1 MLVKTYQP
9 IEMMDKLDLL
19 FCQYGMRANID
30 MHIINGKVSVN
41 VVGIPFY
48 EKESWDRTVREI
60 IQEVIIELAQDNAKT
75 CFEYV

>member
-19 FCQYGMRANID
+19 FFQYGMRSNID

-60 IQEVIIELAQDNAKT
+60 IQEVIIELAQDNAKN
-75 CFEYV
+75 CFEYA

>member
-19 FCQYGMRANID
+19 FCQYSMRANID

-48 EKESWDRTVREI
+48 EKESWDRTIREI
-60 IQEVIIELAQDNAKT
+60 IQEVITELAQDNAKT

>member
-9 IEMMDKLDLL
+9 VEMMDKLDLL

-48 EKESWDRTVREI
+48 EKESWDRTVREV
-60 IQEVIIELAQDNAKT
+60 IQEVITELAQDNT
-75 CFEYV
+75 SNCFEYV

>member
-9 IEMMDKLDLL
+9 VEMMDKLDLL

-60 IQEVIIELAQDNAKT
+60 IQEVITELVQDNAKN
-75 CFEYV
+75 CYEYV

>member
-1 MLVKTYQP
+1 MLVKTFQP

-30 MHIINGKVSVN
+30 MHIVNNKVSVN

-60 IQEVIIELAQDNAKT
+60 IQEVIIELAQDNANN

>member
-1 MLVKTYQP
+1 MLVKTFQP
-9 IEMMDKLDLL
+9 IEMIDKLDLL

-60 IQEVIIELAQDNAKT
+60 IQEVITELAQDNAKT

>member
-9 IEMMDKLDLL
+9 VEMMDKLDLL

-60 IQEVIIELAQDNAKT
+60 IQEVITELVQDNAKT

>member
-9 IEMMDKLDLL
+9 VEMMDKLDLL

-41 VVGIPFY
+41 VVGIPFF

-60 IQEVIIELAQDNAKT
+60 IQEVITELVQDNAKT

>member
-9 IEMMDKLDLL
+9 VEMMDKLDLL

-60 IQEVIIELAQDNAKT
+60 IQEVITELVQDNAKN

>member
-1 MLVKTYQP
+1 
-9 IEMMDKLDLL
+9 MMDKLDLL
-19 FCQYGMRANID
+19 FCKYGMRSNID

-41 VVGIPFY
+41 VVNILFY

-60 IQEVIIELAQDNAKT
+60 IQEVITELAQDNAKT

>member
-1 MLVKTYQP
+1 M
-9 IEMMDKLDLL
+9 EMMDKLDLL

-41 VVGIPFY
+41 IVGVSFH
-48 EKESWDRTVREI
+48 EKESWDRIVREI
-60 IQEVIIELAQDNAKT
+60 IQEVITELARDNAKN

>member
-1 MLVKTYQP
+1 MLIKTYQP

-41 VVGIPFY
+41 VVGVPFY
-48 EKESWDRTVREI
+48 EKESWDRTVRKI
-60 IQEVIIELAQDNAKT
+60 IQEVIIELAQDNTKN

>member
-19 FCQYGMRANID
+19 CFNTVND

-41 VVGIPFY
+41 VVGVPFH
-48 EKESWDRTVREI
+48 EKESWNRTIREI
-60 IQEVIIELAQDNAKT
+60 VQEAIDEITHNNAKS
-75 CFEYV
+75 CFEYI

>member
-9 IEMMDKLDLL
+9 VEMMDKLDLL

-41 VVGIPFY
+41 VVGITFH

-60 IQEVIIELAQDNAKT
+60 IQEVIIELVQDNAKT

>member
-1 MLVKTYQP
+1 
-9 IEMMDKLDLL
+9 
-19 FCQYGMRANID
+19 MRANID

-48 EKESWDRTVREI
+48 KKESWDRTVREI
-60 IQEVIIELAQDNAKT
+60 IQEVITELAQDNAKT

>member
-9 IEMMDKLDLL
+9 VEMMDKLDLL
-19 FCQYGMRANID
+19 FCQYGMRSNID

-60 IQEVIIELAQDNAKT
+60 IQEAKIEVAQDNAKT

>member
-19 FCQYGMRANID
+19 FCQYGMRSNID
-30 MHIINGKVSVN
+30 MHIINNKVSVN
-41 VVGIPFY
+41 IVGIPFY

-60 IQEVIIELAQDNAKT
+60 IQEAILELVQDNAKN
-75 CFEYV
+75 CFEYI

>member
-19 FCQYGMRANID
+19 FCQYGMRSNIN

-41 VVGIPFY
+41 VVGILFH
-48 EKESWDRTVREI
+48 EKESWDRTIREI
-60 IQEVIIELAQDNAKT
+60 IQEVITELAQDNAKS

>member
-9 IEMMDKLDLL
+9 VEMMDKLDLL

-30 MHIINGKVSVN
+30 MHIINGGVSVN
-41 VVGIPFY
+41 VVDITFH

-60 IQEVIIELAQDNAKT
+60 IQEVITELAQDNAKN

>member
-1 MLVKTYQP
+1 MLVKTFQP

-60 IQEVIIELAQDNAKT
+60 IQEVITELAQDNAKN

>member
-1 MLVKTYQP
+1 MLVKTFQP
-9 IEMMDKLDLL
+9 VEMMDKLDLL

-60 IQEVIIELAQDNAKT
+60 IQEVITELAQDNAKNY
-75 CFEYV
+75 FEYV

>member
-9 IEMMDKLDLL
+9 LEMMDKLDLL

-41 VVGIPFY
+41 VVGIPLH
-48 EKESWDRTVREI
+48 EKESWDRTVIEI

-75 CFEYV
+75 CIEYV

>member
-9 IEMMDKLDLL
+9 VEMMDKLDLL
-19 FCQYGMRANID
+19 FCQYGMRSNID
-30 MHIINGKVSVN
+30 MHIINNKVSVN

-60 IQEVIIELAQDNAKT
+60 IQEVITELAQDNAKNY
-75 CFEYV
+75 FEYI

>member
-30 MHIINGKVSVN
+30 MHIINNKVSVN

-60 IQEVIIELAQDNAKT
+60 IQEVITELAQDNAKS

>member
-1 MLVKTYQP
+1 MLIKTYQP
-9 IEMMDKLDLL
+9 VEMMDKLDLL
-19 FCQYGMRANID
+19 FCQYGMRSNID
-30 MHIINGKVSVN
+30 MHIINNKVSVN

-60 IQEVIIELAQDNAKT
+60 IQEVITELAQDNAKN

>member
-9 IEMMDKLDLL
+9 VEMMDKLDLL

-48 EKESWDRTVREI
+48 EKESWDRTVREV
-60 IQEVIIELAQDNAKT
+60 IQEVITELAQDNAKN

>member
-9 IEMMDKLDLL
+9 VEMMDKLDLL

-30 MHIINGKVSVN
+30 MHIINNKVSVN
-41 VVGIPFY
+41 VIDIPFY
-48 EKESWDRTVREI
+48 KKESWDRTVREI
-60 IQEVIIELAQDNAKT
+60 IQEVITELAQDNAKN

>member
-9 IEMMDKLDLL
+9 VEMMDKLDLL
-19 FCQYGMRANID
+19 FCQYGMRSNID

-41 VVGIPFY
+41 VIDIPFH

-60 IQEVIIELAQDNAKT
+60 IQEVITELAQDNAKSYY
-75 CFEYV
+75 EYV

>member
-41 VVGIPFY
+41 VVSIPFH

-60 IQEVIIELAQDNAKT
+60 IQEAIIELAQDNAKSYY
-75 CFEYV
+75 EYV

>member
-9 IEMMDKLDLL
+9 IEMMNKLDLL

-41 VVGIPFY
+41 VIGIPFR
-48 EKESWDRTVREI
+48 EKESWNRTIREI
-60 IQEVIIELAQDNAKT
+60 ITELAQDNVNN